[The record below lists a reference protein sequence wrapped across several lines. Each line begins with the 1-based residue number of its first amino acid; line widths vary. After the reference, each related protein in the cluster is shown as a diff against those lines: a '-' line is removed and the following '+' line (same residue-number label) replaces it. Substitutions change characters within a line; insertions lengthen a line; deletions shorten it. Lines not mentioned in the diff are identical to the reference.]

1 MARLQ
6 THLTTLQEL
15 QTSEANLYQVL
26 TDNAQRVVSGIQPQ
40 LTEQEITSILQQI
53 QALSSSRTSLYNDL
67 DQLNQEQAGYS
78 KEATQAL
85 SQQTM
90 TLKLFEKDL
99 NKSKKA
105 LSKLHDDKYNQL
117 KMVEINTY
125 YSKKSQA
132 QTSFMKWVVVVGIVV
147 LLSLLSKRLV
157 GDAVGGML
165 SSIAMVLGGVILS
178 RKLYDMYSRR
188 SDIYD
193 EYDWMITPNA
203 NNTSYM
209 GADPIFDIS
218 GSLLPYVCYESSCC
232 YTGTTY
238 VDGSGCVPNTDI
250 SSTGSKVGSTA
261 VSEIQY

>member
-1 MARLQ
+1 MALQ

-26 TDNAQRVVSGIQPQ
+26 TDNAQRVASGIQPQ
-40 LTEQEITSILQQI
+40 LTEQEVNSILQQI

-67 DQLNQEQAGYS
+67 DQLYQEQAGYS

-85 SQQTM
+85 AQQTM
-90 TLKLFEKDL
+90 SLQLFEKDL
-99 NKSKKA
+99 NKSKQA
-105 LSKLHDDKYNQL
+105 LSKLQDDKYNQL

-132 QTSFMKWVVVVGIVV
+132 QTSLMKWTLVVGLVILVCI
-147 LLSLLSKRLV
+147 LSKRV
-157 GDAVGGML
+157 IGGAGDVL
-165 SSIAMVLGGVILS
+165 TSIAMIIGGVILS
-178 RKLYDMYSRR
+178 RKIYDMYSRR

-209 GADPIFDIS
+209 GAESIFDVS
-218 GSLLPYVCYESSCC
+218 GSLMPYFCYENSCC
-232 YTGTTY
+232 STGTTY
-238 VDGSGCVPNTDI
+238 VDGSGCVADSVNVI
-250 SSTGSKVGSTA
+250 SNASS
-261 VSEIQY
+261 